1 MIKSQAAK
9 FADHG
14 TTELQR
20 KGEIALVE
28 TTDGYKQAYI
38 TNQTV
43 IERLYK
49 RNQITELQ
57 YLAARRLQND
67 YLQSYRLVSLKA
79 RIIAEPLSKPNY
91 FNHKDKMIDY
101 CVSDSKKRY
110 DKAMSFLSV
119 ENDISIP
126 GSLPSKHVQRLIEW
140 VIIEDGYL
148 KDIKSNSKM
157 PKVTLKHL
165 RLALDSLVQ
174 HYNIK

>member
-67 YLQSYRLVSLKA
+67 
-79 RIIAEPLSKPNY
+79 
-91 FNHKDKMIDY
+91 
-101 CVSDSKKRY
+101 
-110 DKAMSFLSV
+110 
-119 ENDISIP
+119 
-126 GSLPSKHVQRLIEW
+126 
-140 VIIEDGYL
+140 
-148 KDIKSNSKM
+148 
-157 PKVTLKHL
+157 
-165 RLALDSLVQ
+165 
-174 HYNIK
+174 